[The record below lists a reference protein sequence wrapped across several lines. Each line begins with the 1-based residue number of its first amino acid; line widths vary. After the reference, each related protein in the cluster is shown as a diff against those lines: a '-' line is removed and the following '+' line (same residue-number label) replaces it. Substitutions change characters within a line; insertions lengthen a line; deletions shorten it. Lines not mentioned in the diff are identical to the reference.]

1 MLLFLA
7 GIKYKLLLESLNVGI
22 SYTIPKYLNA
32 SSIAFFLNSIS
43 PHLSSPISK
52 SKWSPGF
59 SLDNMAIA
67 SAVESCQSK
76 LPYQSL
82 FMEIL
87 GMIKT

>member
-1 MLLFLA
+1 MLVFLA
-7 GIKYKLLLESLNVGI
+7 DIRYKILLESLNVGN

-43 PHLSSPISK
+43 RHSSSPISK
-52 SKWSPGF
+52 SKWSHGF

-76 LPYQSL
+76 LPY
-82 FMEIL
+82 
-87 GMIKT
+87 